1 VNLRDLS
8 EVTGLL
14 ALHGTRFVQ
23 ATEPL
28 SNADLY
34 QLQRLSRRR
43 LKLWWDAIA
52 AVTGGNAMRCG
63 TSLES
68 LAAEILV
75 AEMLSRVAASWLTAC
90 GAGRNR
96 PDVERFVRPVMMDQL
111 QAKHAV
117 LRAWID
123 DGPPLG
129 ASLRLNRLRRVT
141 ERWSDFLLGHSAV
154 GDAAGEFAVD
164 PERMCEFRD
173 SAPAGDR
180 DVCTHLALLS
190 LRQSVPDLEIAE
202 PLRAEIHRALLQL
215 LIALL
220 PGAAF
225 HWDGRVKGELARR
238 VTGGY
243 LLNDLCATEGLFQ
256 AGSYGSVEARLSGG
270 FRRRTP

>member
-1 VNLRDLS
+1 
-8 EVTGLL
+8 LL

-28 SNADLY
+28 SNTDLY
-34 QLQRLSRRR
+34 QLQRMSRRR

-52 AVTGGNAMRCG
+52 VLTSGGNATRRNAA
-63 TSLES
+63 LEP
-68 LAAEILV
+68 LAQEILV
-75 AEMLSRVAASWLTAC
+75 AEMLSRVAAAWLTAC
-90 GAGRNR
+90 GAARNR
-96 PDVERFVRPVMMDQL
+96 RDVERLTRPIVMDQM

-123 DGPPLG
+123 GGPPLG

-141 ERWSDFLLGHSAV
+141 ERWCDFLLGHSAIGEV
-154 GDAAGEFAVD
+154 AGEFAVD
-164 PERMCEFRD
+164 PGRMSDFRY
-173 SAPAGDR
+173 SASPVDH
-180 DVCTHLALLS
+180 DVCTHLSLLS
-190 LRQSVPDLEIAE
+190 LRQTVPDVDIADSA
-202 PLRAEIHRALLQL
+202 RAETHRAMLQL

-243 LLNDLCATEGLFQ
+243 LLNDLCAAQGLFRS
-256 AGSYGSVEARLSGG
+256 AEPPAPHL
-270 FRRRTP
+270 FRRDQVSRRGPDRFSL

>member
-1 VNLRDLS
+1 
-8 EVTGLL
+8 LL

-28 SNADLY
+28 SNTDLY

-52 AVTGGNAMRCG
+52 VLSAGGDATRRNGA
-63 TSLES
+63 LEP
-68 LAAEILV
+68 LAQEILV
-75 AEMLSRVAASWLTAC
+75 AEMLSRLAAAWLTAC
-90 GAGRNR
+90 GAARNR
-96 PDVERFVRPVMMDQL
+96 RDVERLTRPIVMDQM
-111 QAKHAV
+111 QAKYAV

-123 DGPPLG
+123 GGPPLG

-141 ERWSDFLLGHSAV
+141 ERWCDFLLGHSAI
-154 GDAAGEFAVD
+154 GDVAAEFAVD
-164 PERMCEFRD
+164 TGRMSEYRD
-173 SAPAGDR
+173 SASAGDR
-180 DVCTHLALLS
+180 DVSTHLALLS
-190 LRQSVPDLEIAE
+190 LRHSVPDVDIADSA
-202 PLRAEIHRALLQL
+202 RAETHRAMLQL

-243 LLNDLCATEGLFQ
+243 LLNDLCATQGLFQ
-256 AGSYGSVEARLSGG
+256 SAEPPAPHL
-270 FRRRTP
+270 FRRDQVSRRGPDRFTR

>member
-1 VNLRDLS
+1 
-8 EVTGLL
+8 
-14 ALHGTRFVQ
+14 
-23 ATEPL
+23 
-28 SNADLY
+28 
-34 QLQRLSRRR
+34 
-43 LKLWWDAIA
+43 
-52 AVTGGNAMRCG
+52 MRCA
-63 TSLES
+63 TSLEL

-75 AEMLSRVAASWLTAC
+75 AEMLSRVTAAWLTAC
-90 GAGRNR
+90 SAGRRR
-96 PDVERFVRPVMMDQL
+96 PEVERFVRPVMMDQL

-154 GDAAGEFAVD
+154 GDVAGEFAVD
-164 PERMCEFRD
+164 PGRMCEFRD

-190 LRQSVPDLEIAE
+190 LRQSVPDMEIAD
-202 PLRAEIHRALLQL
+202 PARAEIHRAMLQL

-220 PGAAF
+220 PAAAF

-243 LLNDLCATEGLFQ
+243 LLNDLCATERLFQ
-256 AGSYGSVEARLSGG
+256 TGSDGSVEARISGG
-270 FRRRTP
+270 FRRRTT